1 MSGKRRRQLQGRIL
15 SFYACAPDPPVAG
28 GAAVLE
34 VVIASGRAV
43 DEVAGAFA
51 VAWHTVQAT
60 INMAIMTLPAV
71 DDITVRLLGIDE
83 HRFRTVRF
91 FRDPAANNGQ
101 GAWKRVE
108 PWMTTF
114 VNLQTGQVIGVV
126 DGRDTA
132 AVATWLAA
140 RSPAWRDRVEVVA
153 IDPSA
158 AFRATVTR
166 ALPTARVSVDHFHLV
181 QLANLM
187 VTQVRQRVA
196 REQLGHR
203 GRKDNSAWAHRLL
216 LLRAGDRLSPA
227 ALDRL
232 FKIFAHGDP
241 TDEHGAAW
249 AVKERLRMLLATTDL
264 PAADTARGLLGI
276 AVVSADTAECWKL
289 WNTINA
295 WWTEIETFIE
305 TRVTNARTEAA
316 NTAIKQ
322 IKRTG
327 RGYRN
332 HDNYQARILLRSARQ
347 TRRRS
352 PLNQQATTL
361 NCGWPKNDP
370 VRVLAIFTLRSPDV
384 VETTFV
390 RVPLRCVVLVSFCS
404 CRAAPMCSVASA
416 STSAWRI
423 VWSRV
428 RINLESSALRIASVN
443 SSRADW
449 FRVIASSLLS

>member
-1 MSGKRRRQLQGRIL
+1 LISTRIHAWTSQRVKDIPTGGEVIEVVVRKPRWVCAEQACGRRTFVQVTDQLPFRARCL
-15 SFYACAPDPPVAG
+15 TRLR
-28 GAAVLE
+28 AAVLE
-34 VVIASGRAV
+34 AVVASGRAV
-43 DEVAGAFA
+43 DEVAAAFA
-51 VAWHTVQAT
+51 VAWWTVQAT
-60 INMAIMTLPAV
+60 ILVAVMTLPDV

-83 HRFRTVRF
+83 HRFRSVRF
-91 FRDPAANNGQ
+91 FRDPATSS
-101 GAWKRVE
+101 WKRVE

-126 DGRDTA
+126 DGRDSA
-132 AVATWLAA
+132 AVATWLSA
-140 RSPAWRDRVEVVA
+140 RSPAWRGRVEVVA

-166 ALPTARVSVDHFHLV
+166 ALPMARVSVDHFHLI

-203 GRKDNSAWAHRLL
+203 GRKDNAAWAHRLL

-232 FKIFAHGDP
+232 FKVFAHDDP
-241 TDEHGAAW
+241 TDELGAAW
-249 AVKERLRMLLATTDL
+249 GVKERLRMLLATTDL
-264 PAADTARGLLGI
+264 DAADTARGMLGI
-276 AVVSADTAECWKL
+276 TVVSADMDECWKL

-295 WWTEIETFIE
+295 WWDEIETFIE

-332 HDNYQARILLRSARQ
+332 HQHYQARILLRSARQ

-352 PLNQQATTL
+352 PLNQQATTS
-361 NCGWPKNDP
+361 NC
-370 VRVLAIFTLRSPDV
+370 
-384 VETTFV
+384 E
-390 RVPLRCVVLVSFCS
+390 
-404 CRAAPMCSVASA
+404 
-416 STSAWRI
+416 
-423 VWSRV
+423 
-428 RINLESSALRIASVN
+428 
-443 SSRADW
+443 
-449 FRVIASSLLS
+449 